1 MKKYSFLR
9 TSFVLT
15 PLLLLAVA
23 PLPATPLLAPGDL
36 IHGIDLDVGA
46 TPGSP
51 GAEGAENVLDSNS
64 GTKYLLFGGNWS
76 GFIVTPGSSTVASMR
91 FTTANDATERDPAYF
106 RLYGTTD
113 PITSTAYGRGRN
125 ENWTLI
131 SGGPVSL
138 PDARY
143 DSSTVV
149 SFGNSAVYTSYKLV
163 FPNLKQG
170 AQDLMQIADVQF
182 YSAAGG
188 GGSTLLAPGQPIV
201 PVDDTGREGSSQY
214 PAGESPAKL
223 LDGNHDTKYL
233 NFGELNSGFI
243 VAPQLGRTVVTGLE
257 MWTANDFSERDP
269 VGFSLYGH
277 IGGLDYGDNSTGDM
291 EAWALIS
298 SGVLG
303 LPEDRFASGGIAAFA
318 NETAYDAYRFVI
330 TSVKNEAAANCL
342 QFSDIQFYGYIPE
355 PSSLSLLG
363 LGAAALALLRGR
375 RP

>member
-1 MKKYSFLR
+1 MKNYHLFR
-9 TSFVLT
+9 TS
-15 PLLLLAVA
+15 LLLSLLFLLVAA
-23 PLPATPLLAPGDL
+23 PLPAATLLGPGDL
-36 IHGIDLDVGA
+36 IYGIDLDVGA
-46 TPGSP
+46 PPSSP
-51 GAEGAENVLDSNS
+51 GAEGVANVLDGDS

-76 GFIVTPGSSTVASMR
+76 GLIVTPGSSTVQSMR
-91 FTTANDATERDPAYF
+91 FTTANDATDRDPAYY

-113 PITSTAYGRGRN
+113 PITSAAYGRGRS

-138 PDARY
+138 PDARF
-143 DSSTVV
+143 DASTVV

-163 FPNLKQG
+163 FPNIRQG

-182 YSAAGG
+182 YPEAAGG
-188 GGSTLLAPGQPIV
+188 GTALLAPGQPIV

-214 PAGESPAKL
+214 PAGESPARL

-243 VAPQLGRTVVTGLE
+243 IAPQLGRTVVTGLE
-257 MWTANDFSERDP
+257 VWTANDFSERDP

-291 EAWALIS
+291 ETWALIS

-318 NETAYDAYRFVI
+318 NETAYDAYRFVV

-355 PSSLSLLG
+355 PSTLSLLG
-363 LGAAALALLRGR
+363 LGAAALILLRGR